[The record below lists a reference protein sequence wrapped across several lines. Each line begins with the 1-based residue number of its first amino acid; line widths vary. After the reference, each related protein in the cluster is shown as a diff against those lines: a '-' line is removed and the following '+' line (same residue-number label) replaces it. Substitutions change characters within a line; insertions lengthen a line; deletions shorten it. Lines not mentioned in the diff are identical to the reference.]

1 MVIVVLNIQVF
12 FDMLSYSR
20 RNEHTLAQAAL
31 TLSYASNDLQTCNK
45 TRADKNN
52 LPQSE
57 TGLHTNSYFQKQTR
71 GVNAELFQNSH
82 RAPNFNILLWDIVYM
97 S

>member
-1 MVIVVLNIQVF
+1 VVIVVLNIQVF

-20 RNEHTLAQAAL
+20 RTEHTLAQAAL
-31 TLSYASNDLQTCNK
+31 TLSHALDDLQTCNK

-57 TGLHTNSYFQKQTR
+57 TGLHTKPYFQEQST
-71 GVNAELFQNSH
+71 GVNAELFECSH
-82 RAPNFNILLWDIVYM
+82 RAPNFNILL
-97 S
+97 